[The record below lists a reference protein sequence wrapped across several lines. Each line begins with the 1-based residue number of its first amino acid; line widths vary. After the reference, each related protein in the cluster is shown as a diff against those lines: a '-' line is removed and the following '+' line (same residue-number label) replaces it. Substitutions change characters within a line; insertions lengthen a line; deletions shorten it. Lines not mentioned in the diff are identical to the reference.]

1 MKKIVCTTILLS
13 MLISL
18 CACAEVG
25 AGSVYGE
32 NFESAAPEFSANLL
46 KAVGAGEGENV
57 IISPAS
63 VLIALA
69 MTANGAKGET
79 LEQMVSVLCPGMTLE
94 ALNETINAL
103 CGNLPDTDGCRVK
116 IADSIWINNEKN
128 RFTVNDAFI
137 DVNERYYRAGVFER
151 AFDDAALRE
160 INEWTKESTDGKINE
175 ILKRIDPDAVMFLVN
190 AVAFDA
196 KWQTEFKEYP
206 DFYFTP
212 SGGKS
217 VRTEGMCGEEKYY
230 IDLEDAKGF
239 CKLYEGGEYEFVAL
253 LPDYDVKFDDFVA
266 KLSGEYLLS
275 SLNSAKKKDVDVYL
289 PAFTAEYEKD
299 LIPALIGMG
308 MTDAFD
314 SEIADLSGI
323 GSSQLGNLYV
333 GLVNHAAYI
342 NVSKEGTKASAATV
356 VGIFNETSASGAP
369 HVKPSITFNRPFVY
383 MIVEVSSGL
392 PLFIGTCENVP
403 EIAE

>member
-1 MKKIVCTTILLS
+1 M
-13 MLISL
+13 
-18 CACAEVG
+18 
-25 AGSVYGE
+25 
-32 NFESAAPEFSANLL
+32 
-46 KAVGAGEGENV
+46 
-57 IISPAS
+57 
-63 VLIALA
+63 
-69 MTANGAKGET
+69 
-79 LEQMVSVLCPGMTLE
+79 
-94 ALNETINAL
+94 
-103 CGNLPDTDGCRVK
+103 
-116 IADSIWINNEKN
+116 
-128 RFTVNDAFI
+128 
-137 DVNERYYRAGVFER
+137 FER

-356 VGIFNETSASGAP
+356 
-369 HVKPSITFNRPFVY
+369 
-383 MIVEVSSGL
+383 SS
-392 PLFIGTCENVP
+392 F
-403 EIAE
+403 